1 MRRKGKGSPTYKRSE
16 KEFTERDVYDS
27 DFTATLPLHQDN
39 ATNSLSLPKCNGYD
53 VDGDG
58 EDDDDG
64 DGEDDDDGDEG
75 KLVAVQAAAW

>member
-16 KEFTERDVYDS
+16 KEFTERNVYDS

-39 ATNSLSLPKCNGYD
+39 ATNSLSLSKCNCYD
-53 VDGDG
+53 DDGDG

-75 KLVAVQAAAW
+75 ELVAV